1 MNRVFADANFWI
13 ARFNPKDPW
22 HTSALAAQKQI
33 GNARIVTNEVVLTEF
48 LDHYSKQPKLVRE
61 QVAALVRQ
69 IRADHKINVLPQTP
83 ESFERGFALFGS
95 RLDKEWGMSDC
106 ISMSDM
112 TSQGLTQVLTWDDHF
127 RQAQFEILMQP
138 VQSN

>member
-13 ARFNPKDPW
+13 ARFNPKNPL
-22 HTSALAAQKQI
+22 HSSAIAAQKSI
-33 GNARIVTNEVVLTEF
+33 GSARIVTNEVVLTEF
-48 LDHYSKQPKLVRE
+48 LDYYSKSGKQGREKAAKMVRE
-61 QVAALVRQ
+61 
-69 IRADHKINVLPQTP
+69 IRADRKIDVLHQTP
-83 ESFERGFALFGS
+83 DSFERGLTLFEA

-112 TSQGLTQVLTWDDHF
+112 TSQGLNQVLTSDDDF
-127 RQAQFEILMQP
+127 RQAQFEVLMQP

>member
-22 HTSALAAQKQI
+22 HASALAAQKQI
-33 GNARIVTNEVVLTEF
+33 GKARIVTNEVVLTEF
-48 LDHYSKQPKLVRE
+48 LDHYSKQPMQVR
-61 QVAALVRQ
+61 QNVATLVRQ
-69 IRADHKINVLPQTP
+69 IRADRKIDVLPQTP
-83 ESFERGFALFGS
+83 DSFERGLKLFEG

-127 RQAQFEILMQP
+127 RQAQFEVLMQL
-138 VQSN
+138 VQ